1 MVNKL
6 ASSFEFDVN
15 VDGKPRPWRFLCAP
29 QQPQTSAL
37 APAAIFTHSRT
48 YEYEPLANLTKSR
61 LIGSF
66 EQEGITRLIN
76 GPLMRAYFPAVDP
89 LFVRPKPFRRCAV
102 IGSSGLLLNSSL
114 GASIDAHDA
123 VMRFNWPLLAGYEA
137 DVGRKTT
144 HMLVNR
150 KSLHAS
156 HWPPFVTQH
165 DYGANIT
172 VVTLLHFI
180 DEFAEWLH
188 WARRERAPRLLAVSP
203 DFRRLAAKTLRDALH
218 ADLRAELEKKIDDSI
233 VASSGFIGAM
243 MALAA
248 CDHVTLAGFGA
259 SIHSGNGHYWA
270 PAGDVKREWSI
281 HNFDGEQNYY
291 RLLELKR
298 TYPAWLDEY
307 DVQQTGS
314 KQRATFEFVQNAQMK
329 VMLDSVLRHVAAKD
343 ALPDPDAARRAFYN
357 GADRAAKFEQRKAS
371 FEKAGK
377 PRAAAERHR

>member
-1 MVNKL
+1 M
-6 ASSFEFDVN
+6 
-15 VDGKPRPWRFLCAP
+15 
-29 QQPQTSAL
+29 
-37 APAAIFTHSRT
+37 AIYTRSQSYT
-48 YEYEPLANLTKSR
+48 YEPLANLTKSR
-61 LIGSF
+61 LIG
-66 EQEGITRLIN
+66 EYEREGITRLVN
-76 GPLMRAYFPAVDP
+76 GALMRAYLPDVDP

-123 VMRFNWPLLAGYEA
+123 VMRFNWPLLAGYER

-156 HWPPFVTQH
+156 HWPPYVTQH

-180 DEFAEWLH
+180 EEFAEWLH
-188 WARRERAPRLLAVSP
+188 WARRERAPTLLAVSP
-203 DFRRLAAKTLRDALH
+203 DFRRLAASTLRDALR
-218 ADLRAELEKKIDDSI
+218 ADLRDELREKLDGV

-248 CDHVTLAGFGA
+248 CEHVTLAGFG
-259 SIHSGNGHYWA
+259 SSVHSGNGHYWA
-270 PAGDVKREWSI
+270 PAGEVKREWSI

-298 TYPAWLDEY
+298 TYPPWLDAY
-307 DVQQTGS
+307 DGGR
-314 KQRATFEFVQNAQMK
+314 RATFEFVQNAQMK
-329 VMLDSVLRHVAAKD
+329 VMLDSVLRRVPQKD
-343 ALPDPDAARRAFYN
+343 ALPDPDAARRAFYS
-357 GADRAAKFEQRKAS
+357 GADRAEKFAQRKQMFNKHGKS
-371 FEKAGK
+371 TTKEKDH
-377 PRAAAERHR
+377 HR